1 MDKNYFIKLTTNLY
15 RLTLLF
21 PKKEPLRYKV
31 RGLAD
36 EILGNCVLVLGGS
49 PSQSKNLIL
58 ETKKDLEILD
68 SYLELAKSQNWVS
81 PFDVLEIQKEYSKIR
96 QQMAEL
102 IVLDSGQKKIPI
114 YEDGITIGARS
125 FPSDSEDFIEAEKE
139 KTCLPAGKADREG
152 RQEKI
157 LDFLKEKGKAQ
168 VGEIKTIFPKV
179 TKRTLRRDFESLLKQ
194 GIVERVG
201 EKNNTFYQLPSSAK
215 PSEVRDETKFQ
226 RAKGRT

>member
-1 MDKNYFIKLTTNLY
+1 MSNGVDKNYFIKLTTNLY

-31 RGLAD
+31 RGLAG
-36 EILGNCVLVLGGS
+36 EILGNCVLVFGGS
-49 PSQSKNLIL
+49 PPQSKNLIL
-58 ETKKDLEILD
+58 EAKKDLEILD

-102 IVLDSGQKKIPI
+102 IVLDAGQKKIPI

-125 FPSDSEDFIEAEKE
+125 FPSGSGVSLETEKK
-139 KTCLPAGKADREG
+139 KTGREG

-201 EKNNTFYQLPSSAK
+201 EKNATFYQLK
-215 PSEVRDETKFQ
+215 D
-226 RAKGRT
+226 RT